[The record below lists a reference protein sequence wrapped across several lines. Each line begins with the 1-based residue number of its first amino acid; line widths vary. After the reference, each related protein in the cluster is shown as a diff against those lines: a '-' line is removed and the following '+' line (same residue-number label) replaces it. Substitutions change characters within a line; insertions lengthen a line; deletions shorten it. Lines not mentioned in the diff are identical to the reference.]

1 MAVIWRKHLPTRE
14 VPRTPPA
21 QSALQCVEAVATSTI
36 RHGRLFQR
44 QNQRQN
50 VGGGRF
56 EKRCRKVIGARQ
68 RTATRYAP
76 SSPACS
82 AEGYLNTKPFRNS
95 LTHDGHFP
103 DLPSPTPGICR
114 TSARPLVDPRRRR
127 YGIHRARYHISSSA
141 IHQHTHGPNVWQI
154 THG

>member
-1 MAVIWRKHLPTRE
+1 MAVIWRKHLPSRK

-56 EKRCRKVIGARQ
+56 EKALQEGRWRSTKDRREV
-68 RTATRYAP
+68 RTLLT
-76 SSPACS
+76 
-82 AEGYLNTKPFRNS
+82 S
-95 LTHDGHFP
+95 LQ
-103 DLPSPTPGICR
+103 
-114 TSARPLVDPRRRR
+114 RRRLPQ
-127 YGIHRARYHISSSA
+127 YQA
-141 IHQHTHGPNVWQI
+141 IP
-154 THG
+154 